1 MSIWLNP
8 AYDIRSATRDLNFVI
23 IGGGGWLG
31 RATLDILYQLLGK
44 EDFGRRVLVLGS
56 QLRELQVAEGVSV
69 MSQPL
74 KDSDL
79 HVLADSIVFYYS
91 FLTKDKVKA
100 GSTEGYIATNRAIS
114 DRVYALVARSK
125 PRALVLPSSGA
136 VYDRNGELERD
147 IERNP
152 YGALKVVDESRFG
165 ELMDRLDS
173 RYAVPRIFGLS
184 GEYINKHEAY
194 ALAGFIN
201 DAQAGRPIEIRAR
214 HDVFRSY
221 MYIGDLIGLT
231 LWLALGSE
239 HQSVTFDT
247 AGEEVVEIEDLAARV
262 TRCLG
267 VASVPILRSRDPSLA
282 RDWYVGN
289 GALLEGLLRQA
300 GAKQMPLDSQIRRTA
315 EYLGSKSADV
325 MVRPEAGR

>member
-1 MSIWLNP
+1 MPVWLNP
-8 AYDIRSATRDLNFVI
+8 AYDIRSAPRDLKFVI

-44 EDFGRRVLVLGS
+44 EDFGRRTLVLGS
-56 QLRELQVAEGVSV
+56 RLREIRVAEGVSV

-74 KDSDL
+74 EDFDPRAL
-79 HVLADSIVFYYS
+79 TDSIFFYYS

-100 GSTEGYIATNRAIS
+100 GSTEDYIATNRAIS
-114 DRVYALVARSK
+114 DRVHVLATLSK
-125 PRALVLPSSGA
+125 PRALILPSSGA

-147 IERNP
+147 IEQNP

-165 ELMDRLDS
+165 ELMERLGGC
-173 RYAVPRIFGLS
+173 YVVPRIFGLS

-214 HDVFRSY
+214 HEVFRSY
-221 MYIGDLIGLT
+221 MYIGDLMGLT
-231 LWLALGSE
+231 LSLTLGSQ

-247 AGEEVVEIEDLAARV
+247 VGEEVVEIEELAKRV
-262 TRCLG
+262 TGCLG
-267 VASVPILRSRDPSLA
+267 VAPVPIVRSRVPCLA

-289 GALLEGLLRQA
+289 GALLEGLLRRV
-300 GAKQMPLDSQIRRTA
+300 GAKQLTLDSQILRTA
-315 EYLGSKSADV
+315 KFLGSESAGG
-325 MVRPEAGR
+325 MAEIGRCR